1 MAIIPQPAAAAEF
14 AADLILGYAGGP
26 GGQAGLTLAHF
37 AQGSPLRARLGL
49 GYASMAPGNAEDARE
64 IFINDADDGTPEK
77 SGHDW
82 NYRFD
87 FLMPL
92 SKNPASGLSVY
103 GGPRYSRFTA
113 KFKYVGGNEDFDV
126 RSHQWGLGG
135 GLENAVPVS
144 RKLALR
150 MSGGLD
156 YFFASAL
163 EGHDTAYSPDGEHV
177 NSRKD
182 FEYKDADKAIH
193 QPELAV
199 HVLIGVGMK
208 L

>member
-1 MAIIPQPAAAAEF
+1 MAAAPRAGRATEF
-14 AADLILGYAGGP
+14 GADFNLGYSGGP
-26 GGQAGLTLAHF
+26 GGQAGVTLAHF
-37 AQGSPLRARLGL
+37 VQGSPVRARLGI

-64 IFINDADDGTPEK
+64 IFINDNDNGTPEK

-87 FLMPL
+87 FVLPL
-92 SKNPASGLSVY
+92 GKHPSSPWSVY
-103 GGPRYSRFTA
+103 AGPRYSRFTA
-113 KFKYVGGNEDFDV
+113 TFKYVGGNEDFDV
-126 RSHQWGLGG
+126 RAHQWGLGG
-135 GLENAVPVS
+135 GLESAIPMNQ
-144 RKLALR
+144 KLSLR

-156 YFFASAL
+156 YFFASSL

-177 NSRKD
+177 NSRKG
-182 FEYKDADKAIH
+182 FEYKDADKAIN

-199 HVLIGVGMK
+199 HVLVGVGMK